1 MKQKCNTI
9 NFSSVIRT
17 KETWPGVISPFMCH
31 KQIVTFCL
39 FQAAVGPICP
49 SLSHTQLKIIRS
61 WCLNDNVFSLI
72 WLFNGLSPN
81 YHHMFPQMWAGEGTQ
96 ESGNKRRSDL
106 EVLAHGLIRSGT
118 PLCPLLRDDKFSPW
132 TWCQYVD
139 VPFFIKIP
147 SNW

>member
-1 MKQKCNTI
+1 MNTKLVT
-9 NFSSVIRT
+9 FPPWTGT
-17 KETWPGVISPFMCH
+17 KETIPGVITPFMCH
-31 KQIVTFCL
+31 KQAVTFCL
-39 FQAAVGPICP
+39 YQAAVGHLRPF
-49 SLSHTQLKIIRS
+49 LSNTQLRIIRS

-81 YHHMFPQMWAGEGTQ
+81 YHHMVPQMCAGKGDR
-96 ESGNKRRSDL
+96 ESGNKRRSDT
-106 EVLAHGLIRSGT
+106 EVLAHGLICSGT

-139 VPFFIKIP
+139 VPSFIKIP